1 MREGDGTTPKMVK
14 WWHNDGAVIDF
25 TNPHAV
31 DWYTSRLRA
40 LQTNYGVDSFKFD
53 AGEYMYTPPAPRTT
67 FAPLNATMDF
77 SRLYLSVAAEF
88 APLAEVRSGY
98 DTQDLPIF
106 VREFDKDSTWSTDNG
121 LQALVTGA
129 LTFGVLGYPFVL
141 PGAFV
146 SQPRASCLLERTLSR
161 GHHLMF
167 GGWFLWH
174 SLPCAPLQT
183 WCVLVRRLCGLLV
196 RRAGVATRWPY
207 MPCGPH
213 LVGRLEETP
222 TPTRLATSLE
232 TILRGSCTVAG
243 QWCVV
248 AARRPSLTRAR
259 VTSDRWSRCITAHH
273 PCGHMRTRATR
284 PTLFSPPCSSRSHR
298 GTTMPRRLRCA
309 SKQPPYTQHTRR

>member
-174 SLPCAPLQT
+174 SLPFRHCRHGV
-183 WCVLVRRLCGLLV
+183 CSCGGFV
-196 RRAGVATRWPY
+196 V
-207 MPCGPH
+207 C
-213 LVGRLEETP
+213 
-222 TPTRLATSLE
+222 
-232 TILRGSCTVAG
+232 
-243 QWCVV
+243 WCVV
-248 AARRPSLTRAR
+248 RVWQPGGLTCLVGHTSLADWRKRLLQPDWQLLWKLSFEGAVQSLGNGAWLQPVDRR
-259 VTSDRWSRCITAHH
+259 
-273 PCGHMRTRATR
+273 
-284 PTLFSPPCSSRSHR
+284 
-298 GTTMPRRLRCA
+298 
-309 SKQPPYTQHTRR
+309 